1 MCFPF
6 HGVLLSA
13 FSAASP
19 QILIRVNAEK
29 QRKTALPFWRAADCR
44 PYGKYRKNDAKAV
57 GSYVEKPVLHI
68 Y

>member
-19 QILIRVNAEK
+19 QILIRVNAEIS
-29 QRKTALPFWRAADCR
+29 RKMLAFWRAADCR
-44 PYGKYRKNDAKAV
+44 PYGNNGKNDAKTV
-57 GSYVEKPVLHI
+57 GFYVEKPALHI